1 MREIRAT
8 EAKARLAEL
17 LRAVEN
23 GETVAITRRGKPV
36 AHLIPAPDRERD
48 RRKEAVA
55 RFRERRRRWR
65 RIDMSTGEILAAH
78 HEGHGW

>member
-1 MREIRAT
+1 MREVRAC
-8 EAKARLAEL
+8 EARARLAEL
-17 LRAVEN
+17 LRAVEY

-36 AHLIPAPDRERD
+36 AHLVPAPDRERD

-65 RIDMSTGEILAAH
+65 RIDMSTQEILAAR
-78 HEGHGW
+78 HESHRW